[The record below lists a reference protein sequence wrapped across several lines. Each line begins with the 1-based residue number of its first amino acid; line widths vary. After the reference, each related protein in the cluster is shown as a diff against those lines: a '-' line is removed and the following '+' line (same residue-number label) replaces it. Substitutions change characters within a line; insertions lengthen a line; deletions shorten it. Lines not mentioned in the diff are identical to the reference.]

1 MEFNRETGVAFVRLI
16 IGLAGGVF
24 ATLGWAFD
32 ADFWFNIGL
41 SILAVVI
48 FVYTWWWK
56 NNNLTKASQEAQLVL
71 DQIKISDKLEGDDL
85 DEDEMCDEDYVSED
99 ATVGATD

>member
-1 MEFNRETGVAFVRLI
+1 MELNSETGVAFVRLLV
-16 IGLAGGVF
+16 GLIGGVF

-41 SILAVVI
+41 SILAVIVL
-48 FVYTWWWK
+48 VYSWWWK
-56 NNNLTKASQEAQLVL
+56 NNNLTKASQESQRVL

-85 DEDEMCDEDYVSED
+85 DEDEIYEDYVSED